1 MYKVKILPQIADF
14 YPFYLTNR
22 NQFSCFESMKRT
34 KELCDG
40 FSYEKPFV
48 VPDRPV
54 EVVPFGFQSIMGQ
67 QEVARVRDHMKTAP
81 FYPAADSTVAEN
93 REFPYVV
100 FVPSGKEKCDRVII
114 LLHGLNE
121 RNWNK
126 YLVWAEDLV
135 MTCGVPVLLF
145 PMAFHMNR
153 TPTSWFT
160 PRWLKPWLN
169 RRKQEIMGLC
179 NASFFNVAL
188 SSRLSVDPLRFYS
201 SGLESAYNLYQLMG
215 DMKHGRHPL
224 FAEGVKVDFFAYSI
238 GALLAQVVLMA
249 DPCGYAADSALFT
262 FCGGSVFERMNGNS
276 RDIIDQEAYER
287 IRDYYLGNFS
297 QPSQMFAAQDQQTG
311 LQFTQAFCKMVP
323 SIDVDCKRQ
332 PFFTEAQDRIRMV
345 SLRQDT
351 VIPTVGVQEA
361 VGYDLAGIM
370 TEELDFPYAYT
381 HQTPFPENGKVS
393 DGELELAFRSV
404 FDRAAAFLT
413 T

>member
-1 MYKVKILPQIADF
+1 
-14 YPFYLTNR
+14 
-22 NQFSCFESMKRT
+22 
-34 KELCDG
+34 
-40 FSYEKPFV
+40 
-48 VPDRPV
+48 
-54 EVVPFGFQSIMGQ
+54 
-67 QEVARVRDHMKTAP
+67 
-81 FYPAADSTVAEN
+81 
-93 REFPYVV
+93 
-100 FVPSGKEKCDRVII
+100 

-153 TPTSWFT
+153 TPVSWFT

>member
-1 MYKVKILPQIADF
+1 
-14 YPFYLTNR
+14 
-22 NQFSCFESMKRT
+22 
-34 KELCDG
+34 
-40 FSYEKPFV
+40 
-48 VPDRPV
+48 
-54 EVVPFGFQSIMGQ
+54 
-67 QEVARVRDHMKTAP
+67 
-81 FYPAADSTVAEN
+81 
-93 REFPYVV
+93 
-100 FVPSGKEKCDRVII
+100 
-114 LLHGLNE
+114 
-121 RNWNK
+121 
-126 YLVWAEDLV
+126 
-135 MTCGVPVLLF
+135 
-145 PMAFHMNR
+145 
-153 TPTSWFT
+153 
-160 PRWLKPWLN
+160 
-169 RRKQEIMGLC
+169 
-179 NASFFNVAL
+179 
-188 SSRLSVDPLRFYS
+188 VDPLRFYS

>member
-1 MYKVKILPQIADF
+1 
-14 YPFYLTNR
+14 
-22 NQFSCFESMKRT
+22 
-34 KELCDG
+34 
-40 FSYEKPFV
+40 
-48 VPDRPV
+48 
-54 EVVPFGFQSIMGQ
+54 MGQ

-81 FYPAADSTVAEN
+81 FYPAADSTVSEN

-100 FVPSGKEKCDRVII
+100 FVPAGKEKCDRAII

-201 SGLESAYNLYQLMG
+201 SGTPHVMTRSSAHTRY
-215 DMKHGRHPL
+215 L
-224 FAEGVKVDFFAYSI
+224 FQFLSFSPCSKI
-238 GALLAQVVLMA
+238 MA
-249 DPCGYAADSALFT
+249 RSH
-262 FCGGSVFERMNGNS
+262 
-276 RDIIDQEAYER
+276 
-287 IRDYYLGNFS
+287 FS
-297 QPSQMFAAQDQQTG
+297 FP
-311 LQFTQAFCKMVP
+311 
-323 SIDVDCKRQ
+323 
-332 PFFTEAQDRIRMV
+332 
-345 SLRQDT
+345 
-351 VIPTVGVQEA
+351 
-361 VGYDLAGIM
+361 AG
-370 TEELDFPYAYT
+370 T
-381 HQTPFPENGKVS
+381 N
-393 DGELELAFRSV
+393 
-404 FDRAAAFLT
+404 T